1 MCYNLQNKY
10 FKKPK
15 NFCMN
20 YVKEMLVILVALV
33 VYDLFVKKLVTK
45 TA

>member
-1 MCYNLQNKY
+1 MA
-10 FKKPK
+10 
-15 NFCMN
+15 

-33 VYDLFVKKLVTK
+33 VYDLFVKKLVIK

>member
-1 MCYNLQNKY
+1 
-10 FKKPK
+10 
-15 NFCMN
+15 MN

-33 VYDLFVKKLVTK
+33 VYDLFVKKLVVK

>member
-1 MCYNLQNKY
+1 MG
-10 FKKPK
+10 
-15 NFCMN
+15 

-33 VYDLFVKKLVTK
+33 VYDLFVKKLVIK

>member
-1 MCYNLQNKY
+1 MG
-10 FKKPK
+10 
-15 NFCMN
+15 

>member
-1 MCYNLQNKY
+1 MKLGD
-10 FKKPK
+10 
-15 NFCMN
+15 

-33 VYDLFVKKLVTK
+33 VYDLFVKKLVIK

>member
-1 MCYNLQNKY
+1 MG
-10 FKKPK
+10 
-15 NFCMN
+15 

-45 TA
+45 SA